1 MASLNFGNDSALDK
15 FNEFLRDYKDFKLDA
30 DSIKKGT
37 GIAISAWHLT
47 DWVYSEFKGVS
58 NYKDLGEFRLSLY
71 PSCPSLKIMHD
82 IATAAKHKTVSLPKA
97 NLKSTRKHMGAFS
110 REFSKDFDIS
120 YLEVELDSGYRLDFE
135 DEIDKVKVFWEE
147 FFSKL

>member
-1 MASLNFGNDSALDK
+1 
-15 FNEFLRDYKDFKLDA
+15 
-30 DSIKKGT
+30 
-37 GIAISAWHLT
+37 
-47 DWVYSEFKGVS
+47 
-58 NYKDLGEFRLSLY
+58 
-71 PSCPSLKIMHD
+71 
-82 IATAAKHKTVSLPKA
+82 
-97 NLKSTRKHMGAFS
+97 MGAFS